1 MSGLKCPLCKG
12 AIVKGKH
19 TCPVLLQAQQEQLQ
33 KDRGSGAGGDAS
45 GTGSDTAVSISPV
58 AAPSVAVSNTSF
70 ASQADGSVYADP
82 AGDGSPLEVGATVVV
97 QGLTTQREVNG
108 SEGRIVGLHAVADKT
123 AGPDTIGRGRRV
135 VVSVVK
141 DGAPATVSFRPANV
155 RVTKES
161 DLAAAAGHSLITI
174 GDCAEVVGLLNDTS
188 LNGRVGRI
196 TGKQLNNDDVICAV
210 VTFPAATGAGRML
223 LHPKNFVPRSPARNG
238 QAPTP
243 TDPPDSARSSDAA
256 AAAAALVTPL
266 SQGSA
271 AVTSGSSRAES
282 PETSASDVA
291 AQKAPQAPTLPRSSS
306 CVENIPLGPLQGGG
320 EEAAAASAAAAAA
333 AASSSAPETDPLIP
347 TPKPKPGGPVRVGG
361 RRRRF
366 SSIHSTATVTPGTSP
381 ADAALEVPAAPPAPE
396 PAPATK
402 GDDGESGA
410 VAEAAPRP
418 SFSFVSAAPLASA
431 GDESDDTTTDS
442 SEISSDTDSGSDA
455 DAETAAASPG
465 AEAAKAAAAAAAAAA
480 EAEAASAAAEAEAE
494 AEAEAAVAAAAASL
508 EEARAAADAAFAR
521 RQAAAD
527 AEVAEA
533 AKPVLARVACLEE
546 EADAREA
553 AGEEAAPPSPP
564 QTAAAIAEEGELC
577 PHSFWDEAAEEAC
590 AERLALYGALQG
602 RAREEAVAAASR
614 DAEAH
619 AARTETL
626 ARRAAEGRAALEE
639 VEGGLQRMRAE
650 VDEWEAEGNTCG
662 EQASL
667 ESEAADVKVDL
678 LRLGEEEA
686 ALSEQVAA
694 LKARVAEKKAEVAAK
709 AAEAEASEA
718 SRATFADEAAG
729 HKAAA
734 ARHEKAGAKLRKALA
749 ATQTRVA
756 VARAAAE
763 ARQEQ
768 QAELEK
774 KAAAAEEET
783 KEERKR
789 LMWRNKVKYVSRKVL
804 ARESDGVSE
813 KAVLCVR
820 KLEAAKDEIEAL
832 RRHTGRMRGEMCER
846 AMHPDSHADVEELQ
860 VQKKQAVDVR
870 RFKDAKA
877 IQERILHIK
886 EEREA
891 VANLETQIDAN
902 SQAID
907 TLEAGLPAL
916 RAATRDANEEAARQP
931 LFRHMYAAHLDT
943 HVLTS
948 LGQPELLQ
956 SRRTLS
962 DLHLKLHIM
971 EHELSDD
978 VVFDITET
986 AAQKWK
992 ETIETT
998 KP

>member
-33 KDRGSGAGGDAS
+33 KDRGGGGDAS

-58 AAPSVAVSNTSF
+58 AAPSVAVSNASF

-82 AGDGSPLEVGATVVV
+82 AGDGSPLEVGAMVVV
-97 QGLTTQREVNG
+97 QGLTTQRDVNG

-155 RVTKES
+155 RVTQES

-243 TDPPDSARSSDAA
+243 TDLPDSARSSDAA
-256 AAAAALVTPL
+256 ATAAALVTPL

-282 PETSASDVA
+282 PETSASDAA

-306 CVENIPLGPLQGGG
+306 CVENIPLGPPQGGV
-320 EEAAAASAAAAAA
+320 EEAAEAATPVAA
-333 AASSSAPETDPLIP
+333 DPPTP

-366 SSIHSTATVTPGTSP
+366 SSIHSAATVTPTVTPGTSP
-381 ADAALEVPAAPPAPE
+381 ADAALEVPTAAPAPE
-396 PAPATK
+396 PAPAAK
-402 GDDGESGA
+402 VDEESSN

-418 SFSFVSAAPLASA
+418 AFSFVSAAPLAPA
-431 GDESDDTTTDS
+431 GDASDDTTTDS
-442 SEISSDTDSGSDA
+442 SEISSDTDSDVDA
-455 DAETAAASPG
+455 EETAAASPG
-465 AEAAKAAAAAAAAAA
+465 AEAAAAAAAAEAAA
-480 EAEAASAAAEAEAE
+480 EAEAASAAAA
-494 AEAEAAVAAAAASL
+494 AEAAVAAAAASL
-508 EEARAAADAAFAR
+508 DEARAAADAAFAR

-527 AEVAEA
+527 AQAAEA
-533 AKPVLARVACLEE
+533 AKAVLARVADLEA
-546 EADAREA
+546 EAEAREA
-553 AGEEAAPPSPP
+553 AGEETAAPAPP
-564 QTAAAIAEEGELC
+564 QTATAIAEEGELC

-590 AERLALYGALQG
+590 TERLALYGALHD
-602 RAREEAVAAASR
+602 RAREEAAAAAAHG
-614 DAEAH
+614 AEAH
-619 AARTETL
+619 AAREETL
-626 ARRAAEGRAALEE
+626 ARRAAKGRAALEE
-639 VEGGLQRMRAE
+639 VEAGLQRMRAE
-650 VDEWEAEGNTCG
+650 VAEWEAEGNTCG

-678 LRLGEEEA
+678 LRLGDEET

-709 AAEAEASEA
+709 AAEADASEA
-718 SRATFADEAAG
+718 SRATFTDEAAG
-729 HKAAA
+729 HKAAV

-763 ARQEQ
+763 SRQAQ

-774 KAAAAEEET
+774 KAAAAEEE
-783 KEERKR
+783 
-789 LMWRNKVKYVSRKVL
+789 
-804 ARESDGVSE
+804 
-813 KAVLCVR
+813 
-820 KLEAAKDEIEAL
+820 
-832 RRHTGRMRGEMCER
+832 
-846 AMHPDSHADVEELQ
+846 
-860 VQKKQAVDVR
+860 
-870 RFKDAKA
+870 
-877 IQERILHIK
+877 
-886 EEREA
+886 
-891 VANLETQIDAN
+891 
-902 SQAID
+902 
-907 TLEAGLPAL
+907 
-916 RAATRDANEEAARQP
+916 
-931 LFRHMYAAHLDT
+931 
-943 HVLTS
+943 
-948 LGQPELLQ
+948 
-956 SRRTLS
+956 
-962 DLHLKLHIM
+962 
-971 EHELSDD
+971 
-978 VVFDITET
+978 
-986 AAQKWK
+986 
-992 ETIETT
+992 
-998 KP
+998 